1 MVYSFEDVQATL
13 QGPGGSVS
21 LGAGAGNAQEGIS
34 FEFLDDKDAML
45 IGADGSVVHSLR
57 ASKAARATVRL
68 LKTSPVNAMLSQ
80 MYNTQIQSSALWAQN
95 TLTVSN
101 AVTGDDFPCSE
112 VAFQKFP
119 KVDWGQDANFNEWMF
134 NVGKADPML
143 GAGI

>member
-13 QGPGGSVS
+13 TGPGGSIA

-68 LKTSPVNAMLSQ
+68 LKTSPVNSQ
-80 MYNTQIQSSALWAQN
+80 LQTMYNTQIGSSATWGQN
-95 TLTVSN
+95 ILNIANV
-101 AVTGDDFPCSE
+101 VTGDNASCSQ
-112 VAFQKFP
+112 VAFQKVP
-119 KVDWGQDANFNEWMF
+119 RIDWAQDANFNEWMF
-134 NVGKADPML
+134 NVGAADLIL
-143 GAGI
+143 GVGI